1 MAVFVDVWV
10 PKFRGLCR
18 VGAVEHSAGAVV
30 VLHLEED
37 TNLIDHSE
45 QQLAMRWESKSEGL
59 LRYDEML

>member
-1 MAVFVDVWV
+1 M
-10 PKFRGLCR
+10 
-18 VGAVEHSAGAVV
+18 EHSAGAVV

-45 QQLAMRWESKSEGL
+45 QQLAMRWEESKSEGL